1 MESMKTGCLFDA
13 AARMGGIVGGA
24 GEPEIDELSQFARQF
39 GLAFQIRDDMED
51 AVGQD
56 AEAGRITA
64 VSVWGPE
71 GARDRFDSCVVAARR
86 CADSFGQAGSKLRD
100 LLHLISFA

>member
-1 MESMKTGCLFDA
+1 MKTGRLFEA

-24 GEPEIDELSQFARQF
+24 GEPEMDELSRFSRHF

-51 AVGQD
+51 AAGQD
-56 AEAGRITA
+56 AESRRITA
-64 VSVWGPE
+64 VSVWGPK
-71 GARDRFDSCVVAARR
+71 GARDRFDSTVAAARQ

-100 LLHLISFA
+100 LVNLISFA